1 MSSQK
6 IILVIAILIIGCF
19 LTSCQGQKINV
30 SVDLGSSSLYQPIV
44 N

>member
-6 IILVIAILIIGCF
+6 IILIIAILIIGCF
-19 LTSCQGQKINV
+19 LTSCQGQKANA